1 MKCDELKVYSF
12 YVPVEDDSE
21 LHNEARKFYS
31 KDEVDD
37 AIAKLKA
44 IVITD
49 NSSVI
54 ARLEQQL
61 RKTQRALWMARSF
74 IMTLLQRDFQ
84 RLAYQCN
91 STEYKKN
98 LLEKRNRFYDLS
110 VKFSAKA
117 KEYE

>member
-1 MKCDELKVYSF
+1 MSNNKHYPTHPGAEHPPTMCMEIPVEEYESIKRENAELK
-12 YVPVEDDSE
+12 
-21 LHNEARKFYS
+21 A
-31 KDEVDD
+31 
-37 AIAKLKA
+37 
-44 IVITD
+44 
-49 NSSVI
+49 
-54 ARLEQQL
+54 QL
-61 RKTQRALWMARSF
+61 RNTQRALWLARSF